1 MRTPLPVLAI
11 LIAYL
16 VFSLKIGPAFMEN
29 RPAFKLKM
37 PLLIYN
43 TAQVLYSGYL
53 FWNVSTF
60 LFFNYHTVIMIAI
73 IFRLQMSPTT
83 GQRPLLLTFI
93 SPYPELYLAHHSI
106 PHRHHPVISVS
117 ASLAM
122 GVNHAVPIT
131 RQTCLAQSR
140 LSLAVVFPTSAQNIT
155 CCAL

>member
-73 IFRLQMSPTT
+73 IFHLQMSPTT

-106 PHRHHPVISVS
+106 PHRHQKKHGSQSCGTHYPADMSGPVPFKLGRRFS
-117 ASLAM
+117 
-122 GVNHAVPIT
+122 H
-131 RQTCLAQSR
+131 QR
-140 LSLAVVFPTSAQNIT
+140 LT
-155 CCAL
+155 